1 MGERYEEP
9 PDSELYVRHMTVD
22 EALLRLDEYLDKAFM
37 GGLRQVRIV
46 HGKGGGTLRLAI
58 HRALGKH
65 PLVRSYRTGVYGEG
79 EEGVTVVVL
88 DQR

>member
-9 PDSELYVRHMTVD
+9 PDSELYVRRMTVD
-22 EALLRLDEYLDKAFM
+22 DALLRLDEYLDKAFM
-37 GGLRQVRIV
+37 AGLRQVRIV

-58 HRALGKH
+58 HRALSKH
-65 PLVRSYRTGVYGEG
+65 PLVRSYRTGIYGEG
-79 EEGVTVVVL
+79 EEGVTIVQL